1 MTAIEQSVAEQSIGF
16 KRLKWHCR
24 RGMLELDLLLEPFL
38 DQAFESLDE
47 DDKRRFYKLIQCEDT
62 DMFTW
67 FMQKETPEDP
77 DLARIVKIIVDR
89 VQPENFQPMNDQSK
103 KGHSESGQA

>member
-1 MTAIEQSVAEQSIGF
+1 MVELKSMYSEEQVTDL

-38 DQAFESLDE
+38 EEEFEKLE
-47 DDKRRFYKLIQCEDT
+47 LADKERFYKLIQEEDQ
-62 DMFTW
+62 DMFMW
-67 FMQKETPEDP
+67 FMQKETPKDP

-89 VQPENFQPMNDQSK
+89 VQPQNYS
-103 KGHSESGQA
+103 A